1 VKRAI
6 ISLLFALVAC
16 GPSAPSITVADKPQ
30 AAAFVCPSSAPRVK
44 ADPFA
49 VDPLIGKVVAHVC
62 VVGGSSEARTAVQ
75 SAIGTQASTQLDT
88 NRVHADLA
96 AVLDLPMIEDVSA
109 SATRDA
115 SGITL
120 FYAIRERPVIASLEF
135 EGVQAFTRS
144 ELETA
149 PIAEGQHL
157 DTRALRS
164 FARTLEKAYDE
175 RGYGSA
181 KVDYDVKPGDA
192 GKVRVIITAREG
204 MPWKFGAIV
213 FAGNKV
219 LSPADLAKAAEI
231 QTGEKWSADRLER
244 SQLLVQ
250 ALAYN
255 RGLIECTVKVDRGA
269 ADGNGAVPVTMT
281 IHEGDVFVLRKISI
295 KGVTPAVEKQALA
308 AMKAKPKNVF
318 SREVLMN
325 DMTAMRASLGMDVE
339 PDVTL
344 DQKTKSVDLVL
355 EATKKTP

>member
-1 VKRAI
+1 VKWPFF
-6 ISLLFALVAC
+6 LLALVAC

-30 AAAFVCPSSAPRVK
+30 APAFVCPSTAPRVK

-49 VDPLIGKVVAHVC
+49 VDPLIGKIVAHVC
-62 VVGGSSEARTAVQ
+62 VVGGSSEARAAA
-75 SAIGTQASTQLDT
+75 SAAIVTQPSTQLDT
-88 NRVHADLA
+88 NRVHADLVS
-96 AVLDLPMIEDVSA
+96 VLDLPMIDDASA

-120 FYAIRERPVIASLEF
+120 FFSIRERPVIASLEF

-164 FARTLEKAYDE
+164 FARTLEKAYEE
-175 RGYGSA
+175 RAYGSA
-181 KVDYDVKPGDA
+181 KVDYDVKPGES
-192 GKVRVIITAREG
+192 GKVRVIITVREG

-213 FAGNKV
+213 FSGNKV
-219 LSPADLAKAAEI
+219 LKQADLAKAAEI

-244 SQLLVQ
+244 AQILVQ

-255 RGLIECTVKVDRGA
+255 HGLIESTVKLDRGV
-269 ADGNGAVPVTMT
+269 ADANGAVYVTMT

-295 KGVTPAVEKQALA
+295 KGVTPAIEKQALA

-325 DMTAMRASLGMDVE
+325 DMTAMRANLGMDVE
-339 PDVTL
+339 PEVTL

-355 EATKKTP
+355 EATKKAP